1 MSILNE
7 FYVLENGIKI
17 PKLGFG
23 TWQIPNGEVTYNAVS
38 AALRNGY
45 RHIDTA
51 AAYRNEE
58 SVGKAIKDSGIPREK
73 IFVTTKLESHIKD
86 YEGAKAGFLKTLKDL
101 DMDYVDLYLIHAPWP
116 WNEIGKNC
124 DEGNVQ
130 AYKAME
136 EFYKMGKI
144 RAIGV
149 SNFTPKDIENILAHC
164 EIKPFVNQIAYH
176 IAHHQAE
183 TDAYCRAKNILVEAY
198 SPLGIGKLL
207 THPEVIN
214 MAKKYGKS
222 PAQVCIKYD
231 LQHDTLPLPK
241 STHENRII
249 ENTQLDDFEISR
261 DDMDYLDSLDPE
273 HQSVD

>member
-1 MSILNE
+1 MGVLNE
-7 FYVLENGIKI
+7 FYVLENGVKI
-17 PKLGFG
+17 PKIGFG
-23 TWQIPNGEVTYNAVS
+23 TWQIPNGEVAYNSVM
-38 AALRNGY
+38 AALKNGY

-58 SVGKAIKDSGIPREK
+58 SVGKAVKDSGIPRED
-73 IFVTTKLESHIKD
+73 IFITTKLESHIKD

-116 WNEIGKNC
+116 WSEIGKNC

-136 EFYKMGKI
+136 EFYKAGKI

-149 SNFTPKDIENILAHC
+149 SNFSPRDIKNILTHC
-164 EIKPFVNQIAYH
+164 EIKPFANQINYH
-176 IAHHQAE
+176 IGHHQGE
-183 TDAYCRAKNILVEAY
+183 TDAYCKEKNILVEAY

-207 THPEVIN
+207 SHPEVIK
-214 MAKKYGKS
+214 MAEKYGKS
-222 PAQVCIKYD
+222 PAQICIKYD

-241 STHENRII
+241 STHEHRII
-249 ENTQLDDFEISR
+249 ENVQLDDFEISAE
-261 DDMDYLDSLDPE
+261 DMAYLDRLDPE
-273 HQSVD
+273 HR